1 MYSYKTYTYIADQVI
16 FNSDDIRTN
25 RSRDFGSRE
34 SMITIPPILGRASDV
49 EGEARVEW
57 I

>member
-16 FNSDDIRTN
+16 FNSDDIRTD
-25 RSRDFGSRE
+25 RSRVFGSRE
-34 SMITIPPILGRASDV
+34 SMIKIPPLLARASDV